1 MQANREQII
10 ASKVASHMRHTG
22 ISASTRSLSTLRCAA
37 RHECQG
43 YQFSSHGKYVA
54 CEIFFRRIDKVL
66 PIPGYTCRIRPLPPL
81 PVRFLSSPPLP
92 PPRPVSPSPPPPPSP
107 PSPASIAALQARIS
121 SSSQPAST
129 ARSRRAAAPLPV
141 QRASWGA
148 EGGGMEHGI
157 GGGLSLIHI

>member
-1 MQANREQII
+1 MSEQECLAAPQSTCTSMQANREQII
-10 ASKVASHMRHTG
+10 ASKVASHMPHTG
-22 ISASTRSLSTLRCAA
+22 ISASTRSLLTLSTLRCAA

-107 PSPASIAALQARIS
+107 PSPPYQHRTVFQDRWKRWASGSAAQN
-121 SSSQPAST
+121 
-129 ARSRRAAAPLPV
+129 
-141 QRASWGA
+141 G
-148 EGGGMEHGI
+148 
-157 GGGLSLIHI
+157 